1 MKDTSWYKTGTVTVL
16 NGANTLTGNA
26 VGSWEDNA
34 AVGDILIV
42 NDKAYEITLV
52 ENVAPAD
59 GRIDFEPAFADP
71 DYTGPYA
78 IIRSYNHV
86 MPSDLAVRIAN
97 TLKAY
102 QSTMNQL
109 LNWMTGGGDGSVDH
123 VTLSN
128 FAGISGVR
136 VPTLTNIAPL
146 ATSLSSTPAP
156 FKVPQAN
163 ADGKLDMNWL
173 PVELIN
179 AVLSS
184 GANAGTQS
192 FSFSTQKLTKIYVT
206 DAVAVVDI
214 NSKDSR
220 FFDVIVNTADVDLT
234 LNINY
239 VNSAPGP
246 TDLLHTGV
254 PVNGV
259 LEVFIRVL
267 DLHGGLVLNWTG
279 SPITWAPGQ
288 VASVTGVAG
297 DINVFRL
304 RWLNTSGAPAGVPAL
319 STWVGEATTLLAQP

>member
-1 MKDTSWYKTGTVTVL
+1 MKDTSWYKTGTISVL
-16 NGANTLTGNA
+16 NGATTALGA
-26 VGSWEDNA
+26 AIGSWEANA
-34 AVGDILIV
+34 AIGDILLV
-42 NDKAYEITLV
+42 NDKVYAITLV
-52 ENVAPAD
+52 EDSAGGT
-59 GRIDFEPAFADP
+59 GRLDFEPEFADP
-71 DYTGPYA
+71 DYVGSYA

-97 TLKAY
+97 TLQSY
-102 QSTMNQL
+102 QLTMNQL
-109 LNWMTGGGDGSVDH
+109 LSWMTGGGDGSLDH
-123 VTLSN
+123 ITLNN
-128 FAGISGVR
+128 FAGVSGLM

-156 FKVPQAN
+156 YKVPKAN

-173 PVELIN
+173 PAEVIN
-179 AVLSS
+179 AVLSN
-184 GANAGTQS
+184 GANAGMQS
-192 FSFSTQKLTKIYVT
+192 FAFSTQKLTKIYVT

-220 FFDVIVNTADVDLT
+220 FFDVIVNTAGVNLT

-239 VNSAPGP
+239 VNSAPAP

-259 LEVFIRVL
+259 LDIFIRVI

-304 RWLNTSGAPAGVPAL
+304 RWFNTSGAPAGVPTL
-319 STWVGEATTLLAQP
+319 STWVGEATPMLAP